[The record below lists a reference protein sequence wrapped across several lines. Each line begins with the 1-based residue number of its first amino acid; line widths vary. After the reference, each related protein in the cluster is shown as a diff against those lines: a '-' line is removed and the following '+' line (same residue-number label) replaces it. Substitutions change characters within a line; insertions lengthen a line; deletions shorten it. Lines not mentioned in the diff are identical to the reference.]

1 MKKRQLIRS
10 IICFTIV
17 CMALT
22 ACKKNKNQEVG
33 TNDVTLTPT
42 VTIAPTQSQ
51 EDPTL
56 EDTTDD
62 AKTED
67 DSEQTED
74 ETNTEPDDQ
83 YIGESEA
90 VKIIQNEIGEQGY
103 LIELLDDHL
112 NIEENTYYVYQISD
126 GTDIIEPN
134 VLIDKISG
142 ELFCYNSEGNKTS
155 FSEYPLYTQSSDS
168 ETQDTSNKFT
178 QEDALAQ
185 LSKIPAKTLDLP
197 VALSEYT
204 IIYDDW
210 TTNIKNVECYGIN
223 AFSEV
228 GDKKKLMGSYYVAL
242 DGSVMYKFDSLL
254 DDFAQI
260 EIK

>member
-10 IICFTIV
+10 IICLTIV
-17 CMALT
+17 CLALT
-22 ACKKNKNQEVG
+22 ACKKNKNQDDG
-33 TNDVTLTPT
+33 TIDVTLTPT
-42 VTIAPTQSQ
+42 VTSAPTQSQ

-62 AKTED
+62 GKTE
-67 DSEQTED
+67 DSEQTD
-74 ETNTEPDDQ
+74 DQTNTEPDDQ

-90 VKIIQNEIGEQGY
+90 VKIIQNEIGERGY

-126 GTDIIEPN
+126 GTDLIEPN
-134 VLIDKISG
+134 VLVDKISG
-142 ELFCYNSEGNKTS
+142 DLFCYDSKGNKTS
-155 FSEYPLYTQSSDS
+155 FSEYPLYTQTSEN
-168 ETQDTSNKFT
+168 ETQDTTNEFT

-197 VALSEYT
+197 VALTKYT

-210 TTNIKNVECYGIN
+210 TTNIKDVECYGIN
-223 AFSEV
+223 AFSVV
-228 GDKKKLMGSYYVAL
+228 GDKKINMGSYYVAI

-260 EIK
+260 KIK

>member
-10 IICFTIV
+10 IICFTII

-22 ACKKNKNQEVG
+22 ACKKNKNQEDG

-51 EDPTL
+51 EVSTL
-56 EDTTDD
+56 EDTADD
-62 AKTED
+62 GKTED
-67 DSEQTED
+67 DNEQTDD

-83 YIGESEA
+83 YIGDSEA
-90 VKIIQNEIGEQGY
+90 VKIIQNEIGERGY

-112 NIEENTYYVYQISD
+112 NIEENTYYIYQISD
-126 GTDIIEPN
+126 STDIIEPN
-134 VLIDKISG
+134 VLVDKISG
-142 ELFCYNSEGNKTS
+142 DLFCYDSEGNKTP
-155 FSEYPLYTQSSDS
+155 FSEYPLYTQTSDN
-168 ETQDTSNKFT
+168 EVQDTTNEFT
-178 QEDALAQ
+178 QEDALTQ

-197 VALSEYT
+197 VALTEYT

-223 AFSEV
+223 AFSVV
-228 GDKKKLMGSYYVAL
+228 GDKKINMGSYYVAL
-242 DGSVMYKFDSLL
+242 DGSVMYKFDSIL
-254 DDFAQI
+254 DDFV
-260 EIK
+260 ELK